1 MALILSQLSCSIYA
15 EPISRAHLYTLD
27 TALCSPQ
34 MNGRATGTEGGRQA
48 QQYVTQEFSRIGLS
62 MLGSSK
68 MDDLTAK
75 CDGSGYYHPFSVF
88 GHFIESPHS
97 TLSWEHQPRRP
108 VWQRDY
114 RADML
119 SASTSVAAPAVY
131 VNYGYVAP
139 DGSHDDYAGIVVAD
153 KIVVISD
160 GAPTNDALDSSR
172 SQLPLKIVQ
181 AAMRKAKGILFV
193 VDDSQWKADIPTG
206 DQITMSLPVMRI
218 KRSAAQPL
226 LDALQKGLSPVVSM
240 SITLKTVNTG
250 ASNVAG
256 WLEGTDPKMA
266 ERPVLV
272 GAHADHL
279 GVVGGTLYPGA
290 DDNASGSAVML
301 ALASALKDH
310 PLRRPVLFIAYMGEE
325 KGILGSNAFIK
336 QPAWPLEQIE
346 AVLDLDMVGRLR
358 NDKLWAMCVGSDK
371 RWSGMLDEANQK
383 ALIPFQISKEDGYSG
398 VSDFAAFMNAHVPCL
413 FLFTG
418 LHEDYHKPT
427 DTVDRLN
434 TWGQKR
440 VALFAEQI
448 LRLVDTSDEKPEFVN
463 SGK

>member
-1 MALILSQLSCSIYA
+1 
-15 EPISRAHLYTLD
+15 
-27 TALCSPQ
+27 

-48 QQYVTQEFSRIGLS
+48 QQYVAQEFSRIGLS

-68 MDDLTAK
+68 MDDLKTT

-88 GHFIESPHS
+88 SHFTEAPHS
-97 TLSWEHQPRRP
+97 TVTWPNQPRRL

-119 SASTSVAAPAVY
+119 SASSSVAAQAVY
-131 VNYGYVAP
+131 VKNGYVAT
-139 DGSHDDYAGIVVAD
+139 DGSHDDYAGIDVTD

-160 GAPTNDALDSSR
+160 GVPNADALASSR
-172 SQLPLKIVQ
+172 SRLPLKIVQ

-193 VDDSQWKADIPTG
+193 VDDSQWKPDIATG
-206 DQITMSLPVMRI
+206 DQVTMSLPVMRI

-226 LDALQKGLSPVVSM
+226 LDALQKGISPLVSM
-240 SITLKTVNTG
+240 SITLKAVNTG

-256 WLEGTDPKMA
+256 WLEGTGPKLA
-266 ERPVLV
+266 ERPILV

-279 GVVGGTLYPGA
+279 GMIGDTLYPGA

-310 PLRRPVLFIAYMGEE
+310 PLRRPVLFVAFMGEE

-336 QPAWPLEQIE
+336 HPAWPLEQIE
-346 AVLDLDMVGRLR
+346 AVVNLDMVGRLR
-358 NDKLWAMCVGSDK
+358 DDKLWAMCVGSDK
-371 RWSGMLDEANQK
+371 RWSEMLDDTNKK
-383 ALIPFQISKEDGYSG
+383 ALIPFQLAKEDGYSG
-398 VSDFAAFMNAHVPCL
+398 VSDFAAFMNACVPCM
-413 FLFTG
+413 FFFTG

-448 LRLVDTSDEKPEFVN
+448 LRALDASDEKPEFVVK
-463 SGK
+463 GK